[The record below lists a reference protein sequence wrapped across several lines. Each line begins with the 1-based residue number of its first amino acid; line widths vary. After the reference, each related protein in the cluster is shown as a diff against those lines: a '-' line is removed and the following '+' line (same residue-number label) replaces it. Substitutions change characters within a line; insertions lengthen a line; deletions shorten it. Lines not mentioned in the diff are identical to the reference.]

1 MEKTPLLRELLL
13 LTIQEGA
20 SDLHLTEKSPPIFRI
35 DGRLVPLKSE
45 ILSRD
50 QVQEMIYSVLSDGQR
65 AKFEEEKELD
75 FSLALTGMDRFRVNV
90 HIQRG
95 SVEAA
100 FRRISLFIP
109 SMEDLQLPPVIA
121 ELARKQNGLVLVTG
135 PTGTGK
141 TTTLASM
148 INLINT
154 ERTSVIMCIEDPIE
168 YIFTNKK
175 SVIKQREVHRD
186 TNSFSEALKRCLR
199 QDPDVIVVGEM
210 RDLETISTALTA
222 AETGHLVLATVH
234 TPDAPQTIERIIDV
248 FPPYQ
253 QQQVRLQLSSA
264 LQGVIS
270 QKLAPKASGKGRI
283 MVPEIMIATAGVRNM
298 IRERAVEQLRS
309 AIQTGGQYGMR
320 TFDKSLKEL
329 CEKEII
335 TYQTA
340 LNMATDVNELKTLM
354 SKKQPMGG

>member
-1 MEKTPLLRELLL
+1 MEKIPLLRELLL
-13 LTIQEGA
+13 LTIQENA
-20 SDLHLTEKSPPIFRI
+20 SDLHLTEKCPPIFRI
-35 DGRLVPLKSE
+35 DGRLVPLKDE
-45 ILSRD
+45 ALSRD
-50 QVQEMIYSVLSDGQR
+50 QIQEMIYSVLSDDQK

-109 SMEDLQLPPVIA
+109 SMEELQLPPVIA
-121 ELARKQNGLVLVTG
+121 DLARKQNGLVLITG

-148 INLINT
+148 INLINS
-154 ERTSVIMCIEDPIE
+154 ERTCVIMCIEDPIE

-175 SVIKQREVHRD
+175 SVIKQREVYRD
-186 TNSFSEALKRCLR
+186 TNSFAEALKRCLR

-253 QQQVRLQLSSA
+253 QQQVRLQLSTA

-270 QKLAPKASGKGRI
+270 QKLAPRASGKGRI

-298 IRERAVEQLRS
+298 IREKAVEQLRS
-309 AIQTGGQYGMR
+309 AIQTGGQFGMR

-329 CEKEII
+329 YEKDII

-354 SKKQPMGG
+354 SKK

>member
-1 MEKTPLLRELLL
+1 MEKIPLLRELLL
-13 LTIQEGA
+13 LTIQENA

-35 DGRLVPLKSE
+35 DGSLVPLKAE
-45 ILSRD
+45 PLNRD
-50 QVQEMIYSVLSDGQR
+50 QIQEMIYSVLSDTQR
-65 AKFEEEKELD
+65 AKFEEARELD

-95 SVEAA
+95 CVEAA

-109 SMEDLQLPPVIA
+109 SMEELQLPPVISD
-121 ELARKQNGLVLVTG
+121 LARKQNGLVLITG
-135 PTGTGK
+135 PTGSGK

-154 ERTSVIMCIEDPIE
+154 ERSCVVMCIEDPIE

-175 SVIKQREVHRD
+175 SVIKQREVYRD
-186 TNSFSEALKRCLR
+186 TNSFAEALKRCLR

-222 AETGHLVLATVH
+222 AETGHLVLATLH

-253 QQQVRLQLSSA
+253 QQQVRLQLSA
-264 LQGVIS
+264 VLEGVIS
-270 QKLAPKASGKGRI
+270 QKLAPRASGHGRI

-298 IRERAVEQLRS
+298 IREKSVEQMRS
-309 AIQTGGQYGMR
+309 AMQTGAQFGMR

-329 CEKEII
+329 YDKNII
-335 TYQTA
+335 SFETA
-340 LNMATDVNELKTLM
+340 MSMATNVNELKTLM
-354 SKKQPMGG
+354 TTGPKK

>member
-1 MEKTPLLRELLL
+1 MENTPLLRELLL
-13 LTIQEGA
+13 LTIQENA
-20 SDLHLTEKSPPIFRI
+20 SDLHLTEKSPAIFRV
-35 DGRLVPLKSE
+35 DGRLV
-45 ILSRD
+45 ILRED
-50 QVQEMIYSVLSDGQR
+50 VLTRNQIQDMIYGVLSDAQ
-65 AKFEEEKELD
+65 KSEFEIQKELD

-95 SVEAA
+95 CVEAA

-109 SMEDLQLPPVIA
+109 TIEELQLPPVIS
-121 ELARKQNGLVLVTG
+121 EMARKQNGLVLVTG
-135 PTGTGK
+135 PTGSGK

-154 ERTSVIMCIEDPIE
+154 ERTAVIMCIEDPIE
-168 YIFTNKK
+168 YIYTNKK

-186 TNSFSEALKRCLR
+186 TLSFAEALKRCLR

-222 AETGHLVLATVH
+222 AETGHLVLATLH

-253 QQQVRLQLSSA
+253 QQQVRLQLSTC
-264 LQGVIS
+264 LQAVIS
-270 QKLAPKASGKGRI
+270 QKLAPRASGKGRI
-283 MVPEIMIATAGVRNM
+283 MIPEVMIATAGVRNL
-298 IRERAVEQLRS
+298 IRERGVEQLRT
-309 AIQTGGQYGMR
+309 AMQTGGQFGMR
-320 TFDKSLKEL
+320 TFDKSIKEL
-329 CEKEII
+329 YEKDII

-340 LNMATDVNELKTLM
+340 IGMATDINELKTLLP
-354 SKKQPMGG
+354 KKQA

>member
-1 MEKTPLLRELLL
+1 MDKTPLLREFLLMS
-13 LTIQEGA
+13 IQENA

-35 DGRLVPLKSE
+35 DGKLVPAKDD
-45 ILSRD
+45 ILTRA
-50 QVQEMIYSVLSDGQR
+50 QIQEMIYSVLSDTQK
-65 AKFEEEKELD
+65 AKFEAEKELD

-109 SMEDLQLPPVIA
+109 SMEELQLPPVIM

-135 PTGTGK
+135 PTGAGK

-148 INLINT
+148 INLINA
-154 ERTSVIMCIEDPIE
+154 ERTCVITCIEDPIE
-168 YIFTNKK
+168 YTFTNKK
-175 SVIKQREVHRD
+175 SMIKQREVYRD
-186 TNSFSEALKRCLR
+186 TNSFAEALKRCLR

-222 AETGHLVLATVH
+222 AETGHLVLATLH
-234 TPDAPQTIERIIDV
+234 TPDAPQTVERIIDV

-253 QQQVRLQLSSA
+253 QQQVRLQLSA
-264 LQGVIS
+264 VLEGVIS
-270 QKLAPKASGKGRI
+270 QKLAPRASGKGRI
-283 MVPEIMIATAGVRNM
+283 MVPEIMVATAGVRNM
-298 IRERAVEQLRS
+298 IRERAVEQLRT

-329 CEKEII
+329 YEKGVI
-335 TYQTA
+335 TYETA
-340 LNMATDVNELKTLM
+340 LSYATNLNELMTLM
-354 SKKQPMGG
+354 PKKPN

>member
-1 MEKTPLLRELLL
+1 
-13 LTIQEGA
+13 
-20 SDLHLTEKSPPIFRI
+20 
-35 DGRLVPLKSE
+35 
-45 ILSRD
+45 
-50 QVQEMIYSVLSDGQR
+50 MIYAVLSDAQK

-75 FSLALTGMDRFRVNV
+75 LSLALNGLDRFRVNV

-109 SMEDLQLPPVIA
+109 SMEELQLPPVIA
-121 ELARKQNGLVLVTG
+121 DLARKQNGLVLVTG

-148 INLINT
+148 INLINS

-168 YIFTNKK
+168 YIHANKK
-175 SVIKQREVHRD
+175 SIVKQREVYRD
-186 TNSFSEALKRCLR
+186 TNSFAEALKRCLR

-234 TPDAPQTIERIIDV
+234 TPDAPQTVERIIDV

-253 QQQVRLQLSSA
+253 QQQVRLQLSSV

-270 QKLAPKASGKGRI
+270 QKLAPRASGKGRI
-283 MVPEIMIATAGVRNM
+283 MVPEIMIATPGVRNM
-298 IRERAVEQLRS
+298 IRERAVEQLRT

-329 CEKEII
+329 YEKDII
-335 TYQTA
+335 DYQTA
-340 LNMATDVNELKTLM
+340 MNMASDVNELKSLM
-354 SKKQPMGG
+354 SKTNPK

>member
-1 MEKTPLLRELLL
+1 MTDKPPLLRELLL
-13 LTIQEGA
+13 QTIQEKA
-20 SDLHLTEKSPPIFRI
+20 SDLHLTEKTPPIFRI
-35 DGRLVPLKSE
+35 DGRLVPHDSKA
-45 ILSRD
+45 LSRHEI
-50 QVQEMIYSVLSDGQR
+50 QAMIYSMLSESQK
-65 AKFEEEKELD
+65 AKFEVEKELD
-75 FSLALTGMDRFRVNV
+75 FSLALNGMDRFRVNV
-90 HIQRG
+90 HVQRG

-121 ELARKQNGLVLVTG
+121 DLARKQNGLVLVTG

-154 ERTSVIMCIEDPIE
+154 ERTAVIMCIEDPIE
-168 YIFTNKK
+168 YIFTNNK

-186 TNSFSEALKRCLR
+186 TSSFAEALKRCLR
-199 QDPDVIVVGEM
+199 QDPDVIVVGEL

-234 TPDAPQTIERIIDV
+234 TPDAPQTVERIIDV

-253 QQQVRLQLSSA
+253 QQQVRLQLSTA

-270 QKLAPKASGKGRI
+270 QKLAPRASGHGRI
-283 MVPEIMIATAGVRNM
+283 MIPEIMIATAGVRNL
-298 IRERAVEQLRS
+298 IREKAVEQLRS

-329 CEKEII
+329 YEKEII
-335 TYQTA
+335 SFQTA
-340 LNMATDVNELKTLM
+340 MSLATDVNELKTLM
-354 SKKQPMGG
+354 SKK

>member
-1 MEKTPLLRELLL
+1 MSFLRELLAL
-13 LTIQEGA
+13 AIQEKA
-20 SDLHLTEKSPPIFRI
+20 SDLHLTEKSSPIFRI
-35 DGRLVPLKSE
+35 DGRLVPLTGKVLNRTE
-45 ILSRD
+45 IR
-50 QVQEMIYSVLSDGQR
+50 EMIYSVLSDSQK
-65 AKFEEEKELD
+65 AKFEEDKELD

-109 SMEDLQLPPVIA
+109 SMEELQLPPVIA
-121 ELARKQNGLVLVTG
+121 DLARKQTGLVLVTG

-154 ERTSVIMCIEDPIE
+154 ERTCVIMCIEDPIE
-168 YIFTNKK
+168 YLFTNNR
-175 SVIKQREVHRD
+175 SIIKQREVFRD

-199 QDPDVIVVGEM
+199 QDPDVIVVGEL

-222 AETGHLVLATVH
+222 AETGHLVLSTVH

-248 FPPYQ
+248 FPPFQ
-253 QQQVRLQLSSA
+253 QQQVRLQLSTA

-270 QKLAPKASGKGRI
+270 QKLAPRASGKGRI
-283 MVPEIMIATAGVRNM
+283 MVPEIMIATAGVRNL
-298 IRERAVEQLRS
+298 IRENSIEQMRS
-309 AIQTGGQYGMR
+309 AMQTGGQYGMR
-320 TFDKSLKEL
+320 TFDKSLKEFY
-329 CEKEII
+329 EKGLI
-335 TYQTA
+335 TLNTA
-340 LNMATDVNELKTLM
+340 LELSTDVNELKSLM
-354 SKKQPMGG
+354 TSTTNKAK

>member
-1 MEKTPLLRELLL
+1 

-20 SDLHLTEKSPPIFRI
+20 SDLHLTEKSPAIFRI
-35 DGRLVPLKSE
+35 DGRLVPLKDDP
-45 ILSRD
+45 LGRD
-50 QVQEMIYSVLSDGQR
+50 QIQEMIYSVLSDVQKAR
-65 AKFEEEKELD
+65 FEEDKELD
-75 FSLALTGMDRFRVNV
+75 FSLALTGLDRFRVNV

-109 SMEDLQLPPVIA
+109 SMEELQIPPVIA
-121 ELARKQNGLVLVTG
+121 DMARKQNGLVLITG

-141 TTTLASM
+141 TTTLAAM
-148 INLINT
+148 IDLINS
-154 ERTSVIMCIEDPIE
+154 ERTCVITCIEDPIE
-168 YIFTNKK
+168 YLHTNKK
-175 SVIKQREVHRD
+175 SVIKQREVYRD
-186 TNSFSEALKRCLR
+186 TKSFAEALKRCLR

-253 QQQVRLQLSSA
+253 QQQVRLQLSTA
-264 LQGVIS
+264 LQGVVS

-283 MVPEIMIATAGVRNM
+283 LVSEVMVATAGVRNM
-298 IRERAVEQLRS
+298 IRDKVVEQLRS

-329 CEKEII
+329 YEKDII
-335 TYQTA
+335 TYHTA
-340 LNMATDVNELKTLM
+340 LNMATDVTEFKSLL
-354 SKKQPMGG
+354 SKKNP

>member
-1 MEKTPLLRELLL
+1 MEKIPILRDLLL

-35 DGRLVPLKSE
+35 DGRLVALKAE
-45 ILSRD
+45 AFNRD
-50 QVQEMIYSVLSDGQR
+50 QIQEMIYSILSDTQK

-75 FSLALTGMDRFRVNV
+75 FSLALTGLDRFRVNV

-109 SMEDLQLPPVIA
+109 SMEELQLPPVISD
-121 ELARKQNGLVLVTG
+121 LARKQNGLVLVTG

-141 TTTLASM
+141 TTTLASI
-148 INLINT
+148 INLINS
-154 ERTSVIMCIEDPIE
+154 ERTCVIMCIEDPIE
-168 YIFTNKK
+168 YIFTNNK

-186 TNSFSEALKRCLR
+186 TNSFAEALKRCLR

-270 QKLAPKASGKGRI
+270 QKLAPRASGKGRI
-283 MVPEIMIATAGVRNM
+283 MVPEIMVATAGVRNM
-298 IRERAVEQLRS
+298 IRERAVEQLRT
-309 AIQTGGQYGMR
+309 AIQTGSQFGMR

-329 CEKEII
+329 YEKEII

-340 LNMATDVNELKTLM
+340 LNMATDINELKTLM
-354 SKKQPMGG
+354 SKK

>member
-1 MEKTPLLRELLL
+1 MEKTPLLRELLM
-13 LTIQEGA
+13 LTIQENA

-35 DGRLVPLKSE
+35 DGRLVPLKEESLNRE
-45 ILSRD
+45 QI
-50 QVQEMIYSVLSDGQR
+50 QEMIYSVLSDTQKK
-65 AKFEEEKELD
+65 KFEEDKELD
-75 FSLALTGMDRFRVNV
+75 FSLALTGLDRFRVNV

-109 SMEDLQLPPVIA
+109 SMEELQLPPVIA
-121 ELARKQNGLVLVTG
+121 DLARKQNGLVLVTG

-141 TTTLASM
+141 TTTLASI
-148 INLINT
+148 INLINS
-154 ERTSVIMCIEDPIE
+154 ERTCVIMCIEDPIE
-168 YIFTNKK
+168 YIFSNKK
-175 SVIKQREVHRD
+175 SIIKQREVHRD
-186 TNSFSEALKRCLR
+186 TNSFAEALKRCLR

-270 QKLAPKASGKGRI
+270 QKLAPRASGKGRI
-283 MVPEIMIATAGVRNM
+283 MVPEIMVATAGVRNL
-298 IRERAVEQLRS
+298 IRERAVEQLRTS
-309 AIQTGGQYGMR
+309 IQTGGQYGMR

-329 CEKEII
+329 YEKEII

-340 LNMATDVNELKTLM
+340 MNMATDVNELKTLM
-354 SKKQPMGG
+354 AKK

>member
-1 MEKTPLLRELLL
+1 MEKIPLLRELLL
-13 LTIQEGA
+13 LSVQESA

-35 DGRLVPLKSE
+35 DGRLVPLKAE
-45 ILSRD
+45 ALSRA
-50 QVQEMIYSVLSDGQR
+50 QIQEMIYSVLSDIQK

-75 FSLALTGMDRFRVNV
+75 FSLALTGLDRFRVNV

-109 SMEDLQLPPVIA
+109 SMEELQLPPVIA
-121 ELARKQNGLVLVTG
+121 DLARKQNGLVLITG

-141 TTTLASM
+141 TTTLASI
-148 INLINT
+148 INLINS

-168 YIFTNKK
+168 YIFSNKK

-186 TNSFSEALKRCLR
+186 TNSFAEALKRCLR

-253 QQQVRLQLSSA
+253 QQQVRLQLSSV

-270 QKLAPKASGKGRI
+270 QKLAPRASGKGRI
-283 MVPEIMIATAGVRNM
+283 MVPEIMVATAGVRNL

-329 CEKEII
+329 YEKDII
-335 TYQTA
+335 TYEVA
-340 LNMATDVNELKTLM
+340 LNMSTDINELKRLLT
-354 SKKQPMGG
+354 KKQP

>member
-1 MEKTPLLRELLL
+1 MNSPPYLRELLL

-20 SDLHLTEKSPPIFRI
+20 SDLHLTDKSPAIFRI
-35 DGRLVPLKSE
+35 DGRLVLLQNEPLNRE
-45 ILSRD
+45 QI
-50 QVQEMIYSVLSDGQR
+50 QGMIYSVLSDNQK

-100 FRRISLFIP
+100 FRRISINIP
-109 SMEDLQLPPVIA
+109 SVEELMLPPAISD
-121 ELARKQNGLVLVTG
+121 LARKQNGLVLITG

-141 TTTLASM
+141 TTTLAAM
-148 INLINT
+148 INLINS
-154 ERTSVIMCIEDPIE
+154 ERTCVITTIEDPIE

-175 SVIKQREVHRD
+175 SVIKQREVYSD
-186 TNSFSEALKRCLR
+186 TNSFAEALKRCLR

-253 QQQVRLQLSSA
+253 QQQVRLQLSAA
-264 LQGVIS
+264 LQGVVS
-270 QKLAPKASGKGRI
+270 QKLVPRSSGKGRI
-283 MVPEIMIATAGVRNM
+283 MISEVMIATSGVRNM
-298 IRERAVEQLRS
+298 IRDGAVEQLRS
-309 AIQTGGQYGMR
+309 AIQTGGQYGMH

-329 CEKEII
+329 YDKELI
-335 TYQTA
+335 TYHAA
-340 LNMATDVNELKTLM
+340 LSVSTDINEFKRLL
-354 SKKQPMGG
+354 SKKDIPTK

>member
-1 MEKTPLLRELLL
+1 MQIEKTPLLRELLL
-13 LTIQEGA
+13 LTIQEKA

-35 DGRLVPLKSE
+35 DGRLVPLTGKS
-45 ILSRD
+45 LSREEI
-50 QVQEMIYSVLSDGQR
+50 QAMIYSIISDSQK
-65 AKFEEEKELD
+65 AKFEEDKELD

-109 SMEDLQLPPVIA
+109 SMEELQLPPVIA
-121 ELARKQNGLVLVTG
+121 DLARRQNGLVLITG

-148 INLINT
+148 INLINS
-154 ERTSVIMCIEDPIE
+154 ERTAVIMCIEDPIE
-168 YIFTNKK
+168 YIFTNNK

-186 TNSFSEALKRCLR
+186 TNSFAEALKRCLR

-253 QQQVRLQLSSA
+253 QQQVRLQLSTA
-264 LQGVIS
+264 LQGVVS
-270 QKLAPKASGKGRI
+270 QKLVPRASGKGRI
-283 MVPEIMIATAGVRNM
+283 MVPEIMVATAGVRNL
-298 IRERAVEQLRS
+298 IRERAIEQLRS
-309 AIQTGGQYGMR
+309 AMQTGGQYGMR

-329 CEKEII
+329 YEKDII
-335 TYQTA
+335 TFHTA
-340 LNMATDVNELKTLM
+340 LNYATDVNELKTLM
-354 SKKQPMGG
+354 SSK

>member
-1 MEKTPLLRELLL
+1 MANPSLLRELLL

-20 SDLHLTEKSPPIFRI
+20 SDLHLTEKSPAIFRI
-35 DGRLVPLKSE
+35 DGRLVPLKGE
-45 ILSRD
+45 VLQREHI
-50 QVQEMIYSVLSDGQR
+50 QEMIYSVLSETQK
-65 AKFEEEKELD
+65 AKFEAEKELD
-75 FSLALTGMDRFRVNV
+75 FSLALTGIDRFRVNV

-100 FRRISLFIP
+100 FRRISIFIP
-109 SMEDLQLPPVIA
+109 SMEELQLPPVISD
-121 ELARKQNGLVLVTG
+121 LARRQNGLVLVTG

-154 ERTSVIMCIEDPIE
+154 ERTCVITCIEDPIE
-168 YIFTNKK
+168 YLHTNKK
-175 SVIKQREVHRD
+175 SIIKQREVYRD
-186 TNSFSEALKRCLR
+186 TNSFAEALKRCLR

-222 AETGHLVLATVH
+222 AETGHLVLATIH

-253 QQQVRLQLSSA
+253 QQQIRLQLSTA

-283 MVPEIMIATAGVRNM
+283 LVAEVMIATAGVRNM
-298 IRERAVEQLRS
+298 IRERSVEQLRS

-329 CEKEII
+329 YEKDII
-335 TYQTA
+335 TYHTA
-340 LNMATDVNELKTLM
+340 LNMATDINEFKTLIA
-354 SKKQPMGG
+354 KKNAVGS